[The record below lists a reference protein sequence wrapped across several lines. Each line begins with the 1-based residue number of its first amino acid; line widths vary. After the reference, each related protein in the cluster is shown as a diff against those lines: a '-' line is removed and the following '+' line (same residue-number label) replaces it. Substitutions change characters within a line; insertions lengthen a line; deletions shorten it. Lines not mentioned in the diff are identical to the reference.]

1 MTLLPMPVRN
11 ALGEIVDAEDVALL
25 LRGAILVF
33 IALAAVLTLAA
44 AAGLAWSVFRLTGGL

>member
-1 MTLLPMPVRN
+1 MPVRN

-33 IALAAVLTLAA
+33 IALAAVLALAA